1 MHETYATTVMGS
13 GYSASAVLPYVT
25 GDTLKPKLDDMATAG
40 SGPARTTYVAAVVD
54 PGAAPTGDANRATLS
69 QLFREHNRMLV
80 ACLIGRLHS
89 VHEAREVAQ
98 EAYVRLLQLKQPS
111 TPSMLR
117 AYLFKTATHL
127 AIDRLRHRAVQRSH
141 QGAELLRGL
150 AGDGRGEDPA
160 VQLEA
165 REQSLQLLG
174 FLEELP
180 SKCRQAFDLHR
191 FHGLTQP
198 EVGLRLGLSDRMVRR
213 YVTYAMVYCRLRLDG
228 CTADQARHE
237 VSP

>member
-1 MHETYATTVMGS
+1 M
-13 GYSASAVLPYVT
+13 P
-25 GDTLKPKLDDMATAG
+25 TAG
-40 SGPARTTYVAAVVD
+40 SQLAGTSTDVAAVVD
-54 PGAAPTGDANRATLS
+54 PGSAPAGDASRTTLS

-80 ACLIGRLHS
+80 AFLIGRLHS

-150 AGDGRGEDPA
+150 GGDRGSGDPA

-180 SKCRQAFDLHR
+180 GKCRQVFDLHR
-191 FHGLTQP
+191 IQELTQP
-198 EVGLRLGLSDRMVRR
+198 EVGARLGLSDRMVRR

-228 CTADQARHE
+228 WNADQARHE
-237 VSP
+237 VSL

>member
-1 MHETYATTVMGS
+1 M
-13 GYSASAVLPYVT
+13 P
-25 GDTLKPKLDDMATAG
+25 TAG
-40 SGPARTTYVAAVVD
+40 AQLARTSTDVAAVVD
-54 PGAAPTGDANRATLS
+54 PGAAPAGDASRTTLS

-89 VHEAREVAQ
+89 VQEAREVAQ

-150 AGDGRGEDPA
+150 AVDRGGEDPA
-160 VQLEA
+160 AQLEA

-174 FLEELP
+174 FLQELP
-180 SKCRQAFDLHR
+180 SKCRQAIDPASLP
-191 FHGLTQP
+191 GI
-198 EVGLRLGLSDRMVRR
+198 
-213 YVTYAMVYCRLRLDG
+213 
-228 CTADQARHE
+228 
-237 VSP
+237 